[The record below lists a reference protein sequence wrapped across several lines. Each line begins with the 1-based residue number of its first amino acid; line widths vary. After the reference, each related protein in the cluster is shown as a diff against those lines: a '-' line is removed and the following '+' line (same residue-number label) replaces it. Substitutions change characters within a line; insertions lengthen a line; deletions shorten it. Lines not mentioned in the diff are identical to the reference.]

1 MSSARETRVTP
12 HKLTLS
18 EVLGWMVADGMV
30 SADKAE
36 LLRGLDQRGAYK
48 DKHPLLILG
57 KRGWNDERPPN
68 LPLTVDSLTAWLAAR
83 AGLPHARIDPL
94 KLDVQRIT
102 GVVSLPYASR
112 FNVLPVEVT
121 KQEIVFATAEPY
133 EDEWEREI
141 AAVQKKR
148 IKRVIANPEDIA
160 RYLVE
165 FYGISRSVTGAE
177 KQNEGQPAG
186 GGIQNLE
193 QLVELG
199 RSGKL
204 DVNDS
209 HIVSIVDWL
218 LQYAFDQRASD
229 IHVEPRREQGVIRFR
244 IDGVLQ
250 QVYQLPAAVLTPV
263 TSRIKILARM
273 DIAEKRRPQDGRIKT
288 RTPAGQEVELRLST
302 MPTAFGEKLVMRIF
316 DPTVLLKD
324 FRALGF
330 TETDEK
336 LWNSLIENPHGIVLV
351 TGPTGSGKTTTLY
364 STLKQVAKP
373 EVNVCTVEDP
383 IELVEP
389 AFNQMQVNAGI
400 DLNFAAGVRTLLR
413 QDPDIIM
420 IGEIRDAETAE
431 MAVQAALTGHLVFS
445 TLHTNDAPSSVSRLL
460 DLGVQPFLIQSTLLG
475 VIAQRLVRTL
485 CPQCRREG
493 TVEDADWEALVSP
506 WKVQKPRK
514 VYEAVG
520 CLECR
525 NTGYKGRVG
534 LYEMLQFTPKL
545 KPLVTERLD
554 MEGLREA
561 AIREGM
567 KPLRLR
573 GAQKVAEGVTTV
585 EEVMRVAPPA
595 SVQQD
600 RST

>member
-1 MSSARETRVTP
+1 MSTARETRVTP

-30 SADKAE
+30 SADKAQ
-36 LLRGLDQRGAYK
+36 LLSGLDARGAYK

-68 LPLTVDSLTAWLAAR
+68 LPLTVDSLSAWLAAR
-83 AGLPHARIDPL
+83 CGLPFARIDPL

-102 GVVSLPYASR
+102 SVVSLPYASR
-112 FNVLPVEVT
+112 YNILPVEVT
-121 KQEIVFATAEPY
+121 PREVVIATAEPY
-133 EDEWEREI
+133 DVEWEREI
-141 AAVQKKR
+141 SQAQKKQIR
-148 IKRVIANPEDIA
+148 RVIANPEDIA

-165 FYGISRSVTGAE
+165 FYSISRSVLGAE
-177 KQNEGQPAG
+177 KQSEGLPAG
-186 GGIQNLE
+186 AGIQNLE
-193 QLVELG
+193 QLIELG

-204 DVNDS
+204 DSNDQ

-229 IHVEPRREQGVIRFR
+229 IHVEPRRDQGLIRFR

-250 QVYQLPAAVLTPV
+250 QVYQLPTAVLTPV

-288 RTPAGQEVELRLST
+288 RTPDGTEVELRLST

-316 DPTVLLKD
+316 DPAVLLKD

-330 TETDEK
+330 AESDQK
-336 LWNSLIENPHGIVLV
+336 MWDALIEQPHGIILV

-389 AFNQMQVNAGI
+389 AFNQMQVQAGI
-400 DLNFAAGVRTLLR
+400 DLTFASGVRTLLR

-420 IGEIRDAETAE
+420 IGEIRDAETAD

-475 VIAQRLVRTL
+475 IIAQRLVRTL
-485 CPQCRREG
+485 CTHCKREA
-493 TVEDADWEALVSP
+493 ELSDADWDMLVAP
-506 WKVQKPRK
+506 WKAQKPKK

-545 KPLVTERLD
+545 KPFVQERLD
-554 MEGLREA
+554 LDALREA
-561 AIREGM
+561 AFKEGM

-573 GAQKVAEGVTTV
+573 GAQKVADGVTTL
-585 EEVMRVAPPA
+585 EEVMRVAPPTA
-595 SVQQD
+595 VQ
-600 RST
+600 RP

>member
-1 MSSARETRVTP
+1 MSSTREPRTAP
-12 HKLTLS
+12 HHKLSLS
-18 EVLGWMVADGMV
+18 EVLGWLVADGIV
-30 SADKAE
+30 TADKAE

-48 DKHPLLILG
+48 GKHPLLILG
-57 KRGWNDERPPN
+57 KRGWNDERPPH
-68 LPLTVDSLTAWLAAR
+68 LPLTVDSLTTWLAAR
-83 AGLPHARIDPL
+83 TGLPFVRIDPL

-102 GVVSLPYASR
+102 SVVSLPFASR
-112 FNVLPVEVT
+112 HNMLPIEVT
-121 KQEIVFATAEPY
+121 PKDIVFATAEPY
-133 EDEWEREI
+133 EQEWEQEI
-141 AAVQKKR
+141 AQVQKKKIR
-148 IKRVIANPEDIA
+148 RVISNPEDIA

-165 FYGISRSVTGAE
+165 FYSISRSVLGAE
-177 KQNEGQPAG
+177 KQNEGIPSG
-186 GGIQNLE
+186 TGIQNLE

-204 DVNDS
+204 DVNDQ
-209 HIVSIVDWL
+209 HVISIVDWL

-229 IHVEPRREQGVIRFR
+229 IHVEPRREQGLIRFR

-250 QVYQLPAAVLTPV
+250 QVYQLPSTVLTPV

-288 RTPAGQEVELRLST
+288 RTPDGQEVELRLST

-330 TETDEK
+330 TETDQK
-336 LWNSLIENPHGIVLV
+336 LWDTLIEQPHGIILV

-389 AFNQMQVNAGI
+389 AFNQMQVQQNI

-420 IGEIRDAETAE
+420 IGEIRDAETAD

-475 VIAQRLVRTL
+475 IIAQRLVRTL
-485 CPQCRREG
+485 CMHCRRE
-493 TVEDADWEALVSP
+493 TEIEDADWEMLVTP

-534 LYEMLQFTPKL
+534 IYEMLHFTPKL

-554 MEGLREA
+554 LDALREA
-561 AIREGM
+561 ALREGM

-573 GAQKVAEGVTTV
+573 GAQKVAEGVTTL

-595 SVQQD
+595 VH
-600 RST
+600 RERPA

>member
-1 MSSARETRVTP
+1 MHSAKETRKTAER
-12 HKLTLS
+12 KLGLQ
-18 EVLGWMVADGMV
+18 EVLSWMQEDGMIG
-30 SADKAE
+30 ADKVDILHGLAE
-36 LLRGLDQRGAYK
+36 RGAYRNQ
-48 DKHPLLILG
+48 HPVSILG
-57 KRGWNDERPPN
+57 KRGWNDARPPHA
-68 LPLTVDSLTAWLAAR
+68 PLTVESLSTWLAAR
-83 AGLPHARIDPL
+83 TGLSYYRIDPL

-102 GVVSLPYASR
+102 SVVSLPYASR

-121 KQEIVFATAEPY
+121 PQEITFATAEPF
-133 EDEWEREI
+133 EHEWEREI
-141 AAVQKKR
+141 SQAQKKK
-148 IKRVIANPEDIA
+148 IKCVFSNPEDIA
-160 RYLVE
+160 RFLVE
-165 FYGISRSVTGAE
+165 FYSISRSVLGAE
-177 KQNEGQPAG
+177 RQNEGVKPT
-186 GGIQNLE
+186 GIQNLE

-199 RSGKL
+199 RTGKL
-204 DVNDS
+204 DVND
-209 HIVSIVDWL
+209 HHVISIVEWL
-218 LQYAFDQRASD
+218 LQYAFEQRASD

-244 IDGVLQ
+244 IDGVMQ
-250 QVYQLPAAVLTPV
+250 QVYQLPATVLMPV

-288 RTPAGQEVELRLST
+288 RTPDGQEVELRLST

-336 LWNSLIENPHGIVLV
+336 LWSGMIENPHGIILV

-389 AFNQMQVNAGI
+389 AFNQMQVQHNI
-400 DLNFAAGVRTLLR
+400 DLTFASGVRTLLR

-460 DLGVQPFLIQSTLLG
+460 DLGVQPFLLQSTLLG
-475 VIAQRLVRTL
+475 IIAQRLVRTV
-485 CPQCRREG
+485 CPHCRRQTEISD
-493 TVEDADWEALVSP
+493 EEWEALVAP
-506 WKVQKPRK
+506 WKAQKPRK

-534 LYEMLQFTPKL
+534 LYEMMHVTTKM
-545 KPLVTERLD
+545 KPLLTEGVDL
-554 MEGLREA
+554 EGLREA

-573 GAQKVAEGVTTV
+573 GAQKVAEGLTTV
-585 EEVMRVAPPA
+585 EEVLRVAPPPIA
-595 SVQQD
+595 
-600 RST
+600 RH

>member
-1 MSSARETRVTP
+1 MHTARQSAKTAE
-12 HKLTLS
+12 HKLALP
-18 EVLGWMVADGMV
+18 EVLDWLVEDGIL
-30 SADKAE
+30 AGDKAQ
-36 LLRGLDQRGAYK
+36 LLRELADRGAYK
-48 DKHPLLILG
+48 SQHPLSILG
-57 KRGWNDERPPN
+57 KRGWTDARPPHA
-68 LPLTVDSLTAWLAAR
+68 PLTVESLSVWLAAR
-83 AGLPHARIDPL
+83 AGLAYFKIDPL

-102 GVVSLPYASR
+102 SVVSLPYASR
-112 FNVLPVEVT
+112 FNVLPVEVRPR
-121 KQEIVFATAEPY
+121 EIIFATAEPY
-133 EDEWEREI
+133 QHEWEHEI
-141 AAVQKKR
+141 SQAQKKE
-148 IKRVIANPEDIA
+148 IKRVFANPEDIA

-165 FYGISRSVTGAE
+165 FYSISRSVLGAE
-177 KQNEGQPAG
+177 RQNEGLPAG

-193 QLVELG
+193 QLIELG
-199 RSGKL
+199 RNGKL
-204 DVNDS
+204 DVNDQ
-209 HIVSIVDWL
+209 HVVSIVEWL

-229 IHVEPRREQGVIRFR
+229 IHVEPRREQGIIRFR

-250 QVYQLPAAVLTPV
+250 QVYQLPAAVLAPV

-288 RTPAGQEVELRLST
+288 RNPNGQEVELRLST

-316 DPTVLLKD
+316 DPMVLLKD

-336 LWNSLIENPHGIVLV
+336 LWNAMIENPHGIVLV

-389 AFNQMQVNAGI
+389 AFNQMQVQANI
-400 DLNFAAGVRTLLR
+400 DLTFASGVRTLLR

-420 IGEIRDAETAE
+420 IGEVRDAETAE

-445 TLHTNDAPSSVSRLL
+445 TLHTNDAPSSISRLL

-475 VIAQRLVRTL
+475 IIAQRLVRTL
-485 CPQCRREG
+485 CSHCRREG
-493 TVEDADWEALVSP
+493 EVSEADWEALVSP
-506 WKVQKPRK
+506 WKVRKPRR
-514 VYEAVG
+514 VYEAAG

-525 NTGYKGRVG
+525 NTGYRGRVG
-534 LYEMLQFTPKL
+534 IYEMLSVSAKL
-545 KPLVTERLD
+545 RPLITNPLNVD
-554 MEGLREA
+554 GLREA
-561 AIREGM
+561 ALKDGM

-585 EEVMRVAPPA
+585 EEVLRVVPPP
-595 SVQQD
+595 
-600 RST
+600 TGH

>member
-1 MSSARETRVTP
+1 MSSARETRVAS
-12 HKLTLS
+12 HKLTLT

-30 SADKAE
+30 NAEKAQ
-36 LLRGLDQRGAYK
+36 LLSGLDQRGAYK

-57 KRGWNDERPPN
+57 KRGWNDERPPH
-68 LPLTVDSLTAWLAAR
+68 LPLSVDSLTAWLAAR
-83 AGLPHARIDPL
+83 TGLPFARIDPL

-102 GVVSLPYASR
+102 SVVSLPYASR
-112 FNVLPVEVT
+112 YNILPVEVSPR
-121 KQEIVFATAEPY
+121 EIVFATAEPY
-133 EDEWEREI
+133 DQEWELEVGQ
-141 AAVQKKR
+141 AQKKQIR
-148 IKRVIANPEDIA
+148 RVISNPEDIA

-165 FYGISRSVTGAE
+165 FYSISSSVLGAE
-177 KQNEGQPAG
+177 KQNEGLPAS

-209 HIVSIVDWL
+209 HVISIVDWL

-229 IHVEPRREQGVIRFR
+229 IHVEPRREQGLIRFR
-244 IDGVLQ
+244 IDGVMQ
-250 QVYQLPAAVLTPV
+250 QVYQLPASVLMPV

-288 RTPAGQEVELRLST
+288 RTPDGTEVELRLST

-330 TETDEK
+330 TESDQK
-336 LWNSLIENPHGIVLV
+336 LWDELIEQPHGIILV

-364 STLKQVAKP
+364 TTLKQVARP

-389 AFNQMQVNAGI
+389 AFNQMQVHAGI
-400 DLNFAAGVRTLLR
+400 DLSFAAGVRTLLR

-420 IGEIRDAETAE
+420 VGEIRDAEAAD

-485 CPQCRREG
+485 CPHCKREAQLD
-493 TVEDADWEALVSP
+493 DADWEMLVSP
-506 WKVQKPRK
+506 WKAQKPRK

-525 NTGYKGRVG
+525 NTGYKGRIG
-534 LYEMLQFTPKL
+534 IYEMLQFTPKL
-545 KPLVTERLD
+545 KPFIHEGLD
-554 MEGLREA
+554 VDALREA
-561 AIREGM
+561 AYKEGM

-573 GAQKVAEGVTTV
+573 GAQKVAEGVTTL

-595 SVQQD
+595 VREKQA
-600 RST
+600 